1 VGPEIANA
9 SIKMIGSLLLILGLI
24 ACLFYLFKRFRF
36 GSFSQKNVP
45 RMRLIGTLNLAP
57 KRGLAL
63 VEIRDQWL
71 LVGVGTEN
79 VTLISSLER
88 PEEAEEA
95 VARPA
100 ASFSSVLRKTGVK
113 ETPENTSS

>member
-1 VGPEIANA
+1 
-9 SIKMIGSLLLILGLI
+9 MIGSLLLILGLI
-24 ACLFYLFKRFRF
+24 ACLFYLFKRLRF

-45 RMRLIGTLNLAP
+45 RMRLIGSLNLAP

-79 VTLISSLER
+79 VTLISTLER
-88 PEEAEEA
+88 PEDQEGTAQPA
-95 VARPA
+95 APLA
-100 ASFSSVLRKTGVK
+100 ASFSSVLKKTRGR
-113 ETPENTSS
+113 ETPESTSS